1 MRNSIV
7 IVVMLLVPLYLM
19 AASDMTGDTEAMRAM
34 LEKKVAKEKKHSVW
48 YEQLDFY
55 YNDFDL
61 TDKRIEL
68 LKKGMSVKNM
78 DNPDLIKYRL
88 AIALFDAGRYD
99 ESLELLNSMKQTKPI
114 RKALENCKAAKYLKQ
129 HPVNATIEYMGD
141 SINTPYDNI
150 WPFIDNDKKRFY
162 TTVVVGK
169 STFHPKS
176 MDIQE
181 DIFYSDNTDN
191 GWLPVRPLQGEIR
204 SNENEGACC
213 ITSDGKYMFF
223 TSCNQHGNGGCEIDY
238 SINKN
243 GKWSKPI
250 RGGGELNK
258 FSWQSTPSISADG
271 STLYFSAVDDNK
283 PKNSRSGAT
292 DKDIYSCS
300 VSYNKDGSLD
310 FSNVKRLGS
319 EINTEYDE
327 ISPFI
332 NPYNN
337 ILYFSSDGR
346 GGMGGLDVFFSKRS
360 SDGTWQ
366 KAQNIGYPINT
377 YRDEFG
383 FIVDVNG
390 ENGYMSCNR
399 LADGKFWENK
409 RIVRIALTPEHRSGS
424 GLEEKGSDFVLDNI
438 YFDIDKSEV
447 TTASYPYLD
456 LFVEYL
462 KVHARYSVTISGHT
476 DETGTF
482 EHNMKLS
489 KARADSVAAYLIAHG
504 IDSSRI
510 TTVGYGASKPISST
524 DNKLNRRIQIE
535 LK

>member
-1 MRNSIV
+1 MKKHFV
-7 IVVMLLVPLYLM
+7 IIMMTFLPLCLM
-19 AASDMTGDTEAMRAM
+19 AEETTDVIPMM
-34 LEKKVAKEKKHSVW
+34 EKQVARNKKESRW
-48 YEQLDFY
+48 YEILDANY
-55 YNDFDL
+55 KDYDL
-61 TDKRIEL
+61 TDKRIEML
-68 LKKGMSVKNM
+68 TKGMSVKKM
-78 DNPDLIKYRL
+78 DNPDLIAYL
-88 AIALFDAGRYD
+88 LSVALFDAGRFD
-99 ESLELLNSMKQTKPI
+99 ESLNLLHSIKQTKLVK
-114 RKALENCKAAKYLKQ
+114 KAIGNCTTAKYLVE
-129 HPVNATIEYMGD
+129 HPSNVKIEYMGD

-169 STFHPKS
+169 SSVLPQS
-176 MDIQE
+176 NEIQE
-181 DIFYSDNTDN
+181 DIFYSNNSDN
-191 GWLPVRPLQGEIR
+191 GWLPVRPLQGNIR

-223 TSCNQHGNGGCEIDY
+223 TACNHTGNGGCDIYY

-243 GKWSKPI
+243 GRWSRPI
-250 RGGGELNK
+250 RGDGELNK

-271 STLYFSAVDDNK
+271 STLYFSAVDNNK
-283 PKNSRSGAT
+283 HKNSRSSAT

-300 VSYNKDGSLD
+300 VSYNKDGNLS

-424 GLEEKGSDFVLDNI
+424 GLEEKGSDFILENI
-438 YFDIDKSEV
+438 YFAIDKSDLTED
-447 TTASYPYLD
+447 SYPYLD
-456 LFVEYL
+456 SFIEYL
-462 KVHARYSVTISGHT
+462 KVHARYSVTIGGHT

-482 EHNMKLS
+482 EHNMALS

-510 TTVGYGASKPISST
+510 TTVGYGSSKPVSST